1 MAAQSLRQF
10 EDDQLPVLFDLAATI
25 DASFQPVSATEIVK
39 PQAVWTGLARSS
51 PTSPKTSKL
60 FVTLRMAVDWLPQIC
75 FELRYTRGEQKDCSG
90 SKSGRKSGKRIKCV
104 AYFGS
109 LADRYIK
116 KITTLDN
123 VIADQE

>member
-60 FVTLRMAVDWLPQIC
+60 FVTLRMTMDWLPENRRIVP
-75 FELRYTRGEQKDCSG
+75 EVKVA
-90 SKSGRKSGKRIKCV
+90 GKLEN
-104 AYFGS
+104 S
-109 LADRYIK
+109 
-116 KITTLDN
+116 
-123 VIADQE
+123 